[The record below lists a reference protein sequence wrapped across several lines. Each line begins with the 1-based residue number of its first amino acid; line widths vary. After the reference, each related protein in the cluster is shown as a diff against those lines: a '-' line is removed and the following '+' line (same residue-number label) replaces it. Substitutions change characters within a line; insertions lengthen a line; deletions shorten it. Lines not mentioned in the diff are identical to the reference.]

1 MITGSFIADA
11 FIIGGFITVAAI
23 AFVVFCAIIV
33 GAASDKWV
41 GR

>member
-1 MITGSFIADA
+1 MITGSFFLDA
-11 FIIGGFITVAAI
+11 FLSGAIII

>member
-11 FIIGGFITVAAI
+11 FIIGGLLSI

-33 GAASDKWV
+33 GAASDKRG